1 MGNVDT
7 IVIGA
12 GHAGLA
18 TSRLLTDA
26 GRDHV
31 VLDRGRLAESWRS
44 ARWDSLRLLTPN
56 WMSRLP
62 EWTYRGRDPE
72 GFMAAAELVRYLES
86 YAKSF
91 DAPVRQRTSV
101 LDVSA
106 VDGGYRIRTTREA
119 WRARN
124 VVVAAGPRPQVPKLA
139 ARVRPEIW
147 QIHTSRYRNP
157 ASLPDG
163 GVLVVGASASGVQ
176 IAAELAQSG
185 RAVVLAAGSHMPL
198 PRRYR
203 GMDIMWWLEQI
214 GALDRTVDDTDA
226 SRARHEPSAQLA
238 GGHGAPDLNLRR
250 LHELGVVVT
259 GRLAGLDG
267 NRAWFHDDLPF
278 TTAAAEA
285 RLRRMLRTI
294 DEHVVTAGLED
305 EVLPAADPAPVRLTS
320 AQQSL
325 DLRTAGISTV
335 VWATGFH
342 HAYPWLRV
350 RGAVAASGEVEQYR
364 GITPARGLYV
374 VGLRFMHR
382 RNSQFI
388 DGARH
393 DARTIVEHL
402 VGADRPALTRA
413 EEP

>member
-1 MGNVDT
+1 MRHVDT

-86 YAKSF
+86 YAQSF
-91 DAPVRQRTSV
+91 DAPVQQQTSV
-101 LDVSA
+101 LDVCA
-106 VDGGYRIRTTREA
+106 VDGGYRIRTTRGA

-124 VVVAAGPRPQVPKLA
+124 VVAAAGPRPQVPKLA
-139 ARVRPEIW
+139 ARLRPEIR

-176 IAAELAQSG
+176 IAAELRRAG
-185 RAVVLAAGSHMPL
+185 RAVVLAAGTHTRL
-198 PRRYR
+198 PRQYR

-226 SRARHEPSAQLA
+226 SQARREPSAQLT
-238 GGHGAPDLNLRR
+238 GSQGAPELNLRR

-267 NRAWFHDDLPF
+267 SWARFRDDLPF

-294 DEHVVTAGLED
+294 DEHVVIAGLED

-350 RGAVAASGEVEQYR
+350 PGAVASSGEVEQYR
-364 GITPARGLYV
+364 GITPVRGLYV

-402 VGADRPALTRA
+402 VGADRAALKRA